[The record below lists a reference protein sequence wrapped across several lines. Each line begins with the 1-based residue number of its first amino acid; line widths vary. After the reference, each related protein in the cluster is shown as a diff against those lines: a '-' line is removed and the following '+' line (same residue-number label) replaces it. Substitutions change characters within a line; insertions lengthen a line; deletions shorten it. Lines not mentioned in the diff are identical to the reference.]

1 MNNRY
6 ADTPCVAVCSNVL
19 LCVPLTRCPP
29 DQAPSTTGTYIHIC
43 INTYMCAYMRT
54 YIHTFRLTYIHIHLH
69 ACTHTNIQTNRSTY
83 IHELYTYMNYIII
96 HTYIHELYTYINYII
111 VHTTGHS
118 TNYIRSL
125 ELPAG
130 DFSSEHWVR
139 RSVALLAS
147 LDT

>member
-1 MNNRY
+1 MCPFDKVSSRAGSFNNRY
-6 ADTPCVAVCSNVL
+6 VHP
-19 LCVPLTRCPP
+19 
-29 DQAPSTTGTYIHIC
+29 HMH
-43 INTYMCAYMRT
+43 TYMCAYMRT

-69 ACTHTNIQTNRSTY
+69 AYTHTNIQTNRSTY
-83 IHELYTYMNYIII
+83 VHELYTYMNYIIVY
-96 HTYIHELYTYINYII
+96 TYTHELFIYMNYII